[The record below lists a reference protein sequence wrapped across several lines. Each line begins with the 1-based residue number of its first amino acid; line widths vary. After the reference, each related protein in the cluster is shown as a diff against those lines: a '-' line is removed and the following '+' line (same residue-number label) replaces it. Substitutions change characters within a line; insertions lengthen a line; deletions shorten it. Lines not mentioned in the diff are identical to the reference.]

1 MRRGVELRCASQ
13 KDLIMDEE
21 PKRQEPEILPPV
33 PQGEPGRSTPEI
45 PPDKDVPA
53 KSVPIQAEG

>member
-1 MRRGVELRCASQ
+1 MRRGVELRAPVRRP
-13 KDLIMDEE
+13 IMDEE

-33 PQGEPGRSTPEI
+33 PQVEPGRSTPEI

>member
-1 MRRGVELRCASQ
+1 MRQSEEP
-13 KDLIMDEE
+13 IMDEE

-33 PQGEPGRSTPEI
+33 PQVEPGRSTPEI
-45 PPDKDVPA
+45 PPEDVPA